1 MASPP
6 EMRYWLNWSELT
18 GKPKI
23 TIEQYRNALRQFP
36 RSEILIA
43 CARFSII
50 FGFGPDANTVASQ
63 EATEYWAPL
72 LFFPNLAPR
81 ALAFAKQGR
90 PLFFQGQVRF
100 LASEAMRL
108 DPAHP
113 EDGSKLHDY
122 ALGELL
128 LAAGELMHKVP
139 VDRPVEELDTMAE
152 IVANFIPTFETDS
165 ITDAFVLF
173 LRFYIYMTIIIPSLP
188 ANKRL
193 FDVDAEFEKV
203 FGFPLDLYTKFVHT
217 FTAHALLQRKETKL
231 GDVPEGSLGISWFKR
246 TNLTEDQVSR
256 MFDTVCCRLSDLP
269 DTKKVHGY
277 ADFEFLKNNPYLRID
292 DKLYAIDYE
301 HAVAKLESGA
311 LWRVAGTMEKNRRLQ
326 YFSFWGIVFEGYV
339 NWLLD
344 NYASKALN
352 RCFPEPHYLSGKDTR
367 PICDSI
373 VICGSTAVLIEAK
386 LATCRADVRYS
397 CDRKLIRE
405 YLDTRLVDGTNRPV
419 GVSQLVT
426 AINRITQGPKDEL
439 PEWLRGIKKIMP
451 LIITRDDIG
460 SSWMTNGYLN
470 ARFQKMRGPRN
481 KRFIITPLVS
491 MNIATLERACSA
503 LQKTALSDILQDRIR
518 EDTFLGR
525 PFEAAS
531 SHVPRGTP
539 RNFHAHIAIMKELDE
554 KMRLEFDLR
563 D

>member
-113 EDGSKLHDY
+113 EDGSKVHDY

-139 VDRPVEELDTMAE
+139 IDRPVEELDTMAE

-173 LRFYIYMTIIIPSLP
+173 LRFYIYLTIIIPSLP
-188 ANKRL
+188 AHKRL
-193 FDVDAEFEKV
+193 LTWMPSSKRCSAFRWI
-203 FGFPLDLYTKFVHT
+203 YTRSS
-217 FTAHALLQRKETKL
+217 FTLLQRT
-231 GDVPEGSLGISWFKR
+231 P
-246 TNLTEDQVSR
+246 
-256 MFDTVCCRLSDLP
+256 CCREKKLSSAMFR
-269 DTKKVHGY
+269 TAAWEFHGS
-277 ADFEFLKNNPYLRID
+277 NGQISLR
-292 DKLYAIDYE
+292 
-301 HAVAKLESGA
+301 
-311 LWRVAGTMEKNRRLQ
+311 
-326 YFSFWGIVFEGYV
+326 
-339 NWLLD
+339 
-344 NYASKALN
+344 
-352 RCFPEPHYLSGKDTR
+352 TR
-367 PICDSI
+367 
-373 VICGSTAVLIEAK
+373 
-386 LATCRADVRYS
+386 
-397 CDRKLIRE
+397 
-405 YLDTRLVDGTNRPV
+405 
-419 GVSQLVT
+419 
-426 AINRITQGPKDEL
+426 
-439 PEWLRGIKKIMP
+439 
-451 LIITRDDIG
+451 
-460 SSWMTNGYLN
+460 
-470 ARFQKMRGPRN
+470 
-481 KRFIITPLVS
+481 
-491 MNIATLERACSA
+491 
-503 LQKTALSDILQDRIR
+503 
-518 EDTFLGR
+518 
-525 PFEAAS
+525 
-531 SHVPRGTP
+531 
-539 RNFHAHIAIMKELDE
+539 
-554 KMRLEFDLR
+554 
-563 D
+563 